1 MPILKKSTIIRNNSG
16 GYTITEMILVIVI
29 TGILAGISVPSLI
42 NWKHFQN
49 IKTRQLALK
58 TTIEKIKSDAK
69 RWGAICTIDGKSL
82 KSTCKSAVMQKN
94 ITDTLDSQS
103 TPEEFINPTVQSRTD
118 KDIYI
123 ATNFK
128 TITFSP
134 RGFIHVDPIVGDK
147 KDAIFVLGYQTQSD
161 PFQDQA
167 PELCV
172 IVQNLTGRISV
183 KKRESTK
190 LQVRNAVFANP
201 TLTC

>member
-1 MPILKKSTIIRNNSG
+1 M
-16 GYTITEMILVIVI
+16 TEMILVIVI

-42 NWKHFQN
+42 NWKNFQS

-69 RWGAICTIDGKSL
+69 RWGATCTIEGKTI
-82 KSTCKSAVMQKN
+82 KSTCKSAVMQKR
-94 ITDTLDSQS
+94 ITDTLSPQS
-103 TPEEFINPTVQSRTD
+103 TPEEIINPTVQSRTD
-118 KDIYI
+118 KDVYI

-134 RGFIHVDPIVGDK
+134 RGFIHVDPIVGNK
-147 KDAIFVLGYQTQSD
+147 KDAIFVLGYQSQSD

-183 KKRESTK
+183 KQRNSTK
-190 LQVRNAVFANP
+190 LQVKNAVFANP

>member
-1 MPILKKSTIIRNNSG
+1 MPILKKSTITRNNSG

-69 RWGAICTIDGKSL
+69 RWGAICTIEGKSL

-103 TPEEFINPTVQSRTD
+103 TPEEIINPTVQSRTD
-118 KDIYI
+118 KDVYI
-123 ATNFK
+123 GTNFK

>member
-69 RWGAICTIDGKSL
+69 RWGAICTIEGKSL

-103 TPEEFINPTVQSRTD
+103 TPEEIINPTVQSRTD
-118 KDIYI
+118 EDVYI

-183 KKRESTK
+183 KKREGTK

>member
-69 RWGAICTIDGKSL
+69 RWGAICTIEGKSL

-103 TPEEFINPTVQSRTD
+103 TPEEIINPTVQSRTD
-118 KDIYI
+118 EDVYI

-167 PELCV
+167 PELCI
-172 IVQNLTGRISV
+172 IVQNLTGRISI
-183 KKRESTK
+183 KQRNSTK
-190 LQVRNAVFANP
+190 LQGNNAVFANP

>member
-69 RWGAICTIDGKSL
+69 RWGAICTIEGKSL

-103 TPEEFINPTVQSRTD
+103 TPEEIINPTVQSRTD
-118 KDIYI
+118 EDVYI

-134 RGFIHVDPIVGDK
+134 RGFIHVEPIIRDK
-147 KDAIFVLGYQTQSD
+147 KDAIFVLGYQSQSD

-167 PELCV
+167 PELCI
-172 IVQNLTGRISV
+172 IVQNLTGRISI
-183 KKRESTK
+183 KQRNSTK
-190 LQVRNAVFANP
+190 LQGNNAVFANP